1 MRKLVVVGI
10 ALVLLSFSPA
20 VTAYKESDQLNGGQ
34 TTHQF
39 IMDRIPIILQNDG
52 YTFLSDFLTPYV
64 NQMKYG
70 SMRADDTL
78 WDSREHYMDP
88 STHNG
93 YLTFKSAGT
102 LAYERFDAAVT
113 HWSAGDKDSAFYDLG
128 WSTHLVQDL
137 TVPHHAYV
145 TALNYH
151 AEYEQWVYD
160 NQQSYPVSSGG
171 IYNFSSY
178 LPGHYENE
186 LSPMDWVDYNA
197 HFSVD
202 YYPFV
207 NGQNGQGNNDYA
219 YAAST
224 LLRRAQRTSAG
235 YVYMFFSTVNTGPTL
250 GEASDKFGGLST
262 TFDFRPYYPKDDMG
276 IISYTW
282 EFGDGTF
289 GYERNVTHSYS
300 SPGVY
305 LCNVTV
311 RDTFGLEA
319 TDQIEVEVR
328 DDIFPVAVAGPDW
341 VIPEGGSVHLNG
353 SGSWDNI
360 GITELY
366 WSLGYDVV
374 GNNTTLDYTFPKYGE
389 YTFLLRVG
397 DAADNWGSDYVMVT
411 VLDMVL
417 PIADAGPDLN
427 VWVDRYLMFF
437 ALDSTDDNGIVDYYW
452 DFGDGYYSGSNV
464 TRHKY
469 RESGTYTVTLQVT
482 DVSGNTDTDTMV
494 VQVMEPEKVT
504 RAHPLGIVLLI
515 LFIIADILAG
525 VLLFV
530 VVRQY
535 RKREMNDL

>member
-1 MRKLVVVGI
+1 MRRTV
-10 ALVLLSFSPA
+10 ALLIMLMMFSSSQIGL
-20 VTAYKESDQLNGGQ
+20 AYKESDQLNGGQ

-39 IMDRIPIILQNDG
+39 IMDRVPIILQNDG

-70 SMRADDTL
+70 SMRADQTI

-102 LAYERFDAAVT
+102 LAFERFDAAVT
-113 HWSAGDKDSAFYDLG
+113 HWFAGDKQSAFYDLG

-160 NQQSYPVSSGG
+160 NQLSYSVSSGG

-197 HFSVD
+197 HFSID

-207 NGQNGQGNNDYA
+207 NGQNGQGDNDYA

-224 LLRRAQRTSAG
+224 LLRRAQKTSAG
-235 YVYMFFSTVNTGPTL
+235 YVYMFFSTVNNAPTL
-250 GEASDKFGGLST
+250 GEAHDKYGGLT
-262 TFDFRPYYPKDDMG
+262 DTFEFRPLGPKDDMG

-300 SPGVY
+300 WPGVY
-305 LCNVTV
+305 LCNITV
-311 RDTFGLEA
+311 RDAFGLEA
-319 TDQIEVEVR
+319 TDQIEVQVR
-328 DDIFPVAVAGPDW
+328 DDIYPVAVAGSDW
-341 VIPEGGSVHLNG
+341 VIPEGGTVHLDG

-366 WSLGYDVV
+366 WSLGYSIV
-374 GNNTTLDYTFPKYGE
+374 GNNTTLDYTFPEYGE
-389 YTFLLRVG
+389 YTFLLTVE
-397 DAADNWGSDYVMVT
+397 DAADNWDSDYVKVT
-411 VLDMVL
+411 VMDMEPPV
-417 PIADAGPDLN
+417 ADAGPDLN

-464 TRHKY
+464 TWHKY

-494 VQVMEPEKVT
+494 VRVIEPEKVT

-515 LFIIADILAG
+515 MFIIADILAAI
-525 VLLFV
+525 LFLV
-530 VVRQY
+530 VVRKY
-535 RKREMNDL
+535 RKREMNDF